1 MDLRLKSFNIMGVH
15 KKIQF
20 LVAGGGFMKNQ
31 YIGGKLPKK
40 GGGTQFSD
48 LRGGWGGGGGGG
60 GGLTKKRVGDVPMHI
75 MKDLWTF
82 NCSFMHFSI
91 SMKWIFIISITKF

>member
-20 LVAGGGFMKNQ
+20 LVGGGGFMKNQ

-40 GGGTQFSD
+40 GGGIQFSD
-48 LRGGWGGGGGGG
+48 LRGGWGGA
-60 GGLTKKRVGDVPMHI
+60 
-75 MKDLWTF
+75 
-82 NCSFMHFSI
+82 
-91 SMKWIFIISITKF
+91 

>member
-20 LVAGGGFMKNQ
+20 LVGGGGEGGFMKNQ

-40 GGGTQFSD
+40 VGVTQFSD
-48 LRGGWGGGGGGG
+48 LRGGWGGGGLDEKEGGWCPNAHYE
-60 GGLTKKRVGDVPMHI
+60 GLVN
-75 MKDLWTF
+75 F
-82 NCSFMHFSI
+82 
-91 SMKWIFIISITKF
+91 